1 MSFNLAFCTKSFA
14 DFLCSLKNV
23 VFSDAQIVSKPLY
36 KIPVDTNTADIH
48 ALAFE
53 SS

>member
-23 VFSDAQIVSKPLY
+23 VFTDAQIVSKPLY
-36 KIPVDTNTADIH
+36 KIPMDTSTDNIH
-48 ALAFE
+48 ALALE